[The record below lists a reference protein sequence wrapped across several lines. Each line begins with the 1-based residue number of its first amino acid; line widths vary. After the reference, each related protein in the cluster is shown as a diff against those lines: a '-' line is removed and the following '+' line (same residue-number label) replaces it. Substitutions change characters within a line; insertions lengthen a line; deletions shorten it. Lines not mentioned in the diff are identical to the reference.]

1 MDCPERRAVL
11 NGGPADL
18 EVRPAVAADALAI
31 ATVHVR
37 SWQTAYRGLL
47 PQDYLDDL
55 DPARSLGQ
63 WETAIAATDWPRRG
77 VLVLTDATVGAD
89 AWAGTHALG
98 AVIGFAGL
106 GPSRHQDGGERGTDV
121 GELQTLYLA
130 PGRWRGGAGSVLLQ
144 AVVDQLRAAGFGQ
157 ATCWVLETNAGAR
170 LFYEHHGWRLDGTS
184 QLHDWGR
191 FVVTDVR
198 YRRPLT

>member
-1 MDCPERRAVL
+1 
-11 NGGPADL
+11 
-18 EVRPAVAADALAI
+18 VAADAKAI

-55 DPARSLGQ
+55 DPARSQPQ
-63 WETAIAATDWPRRG
+63 WETIIAASDWPRRG
-77 VLVLTDATVGAD
+77 VLVLTARAHGPNVGD
-89 AWAGTHALG
+89 PDVGG
-98 AVIGFAGL
+98 PDVGGPDVGGPGDDGVIGFAGL
-106 GPSRHQDGGERGTDV
+106 GPSRDEDHGGPGADV
-121 GELQTLYLA
+121 GELQTLYLV
-130 PGRWRGGAGSVLLQ
+130 PGRWRGGAGSVLLG
-144 AVVDQLRAAGFGQ
+144 AVVEQLRRAGFTE

-170 LFYEHHGWRLDGTS
+170 RFYEHHGWRFDGTS
-184 QLHDWGR
+184 QRHDWER